1 MEPLQV
7 FLGFGEG
14 RSVLV
19 SVFTLA
25 TFLLL
30 SGAFLLLSSAFD
42 SLLDLLQRFMMVMVM
57 FLRMTLGL
65 LSVSLAFLRLLLL
78 RLLFLGIFRSR
89 RWRLLGLSRHGLIA
103 GGKSLGGLGCQRC
116 GFAVLTL
123 TSGSEL
129 GARLLRGGG
138 LSSLESSQCTLGKV
152 RELVGRRG
160 FCVRSTTQGLQSV
173 LGKVMHVGRALG
185 WGGRRAS

>member
-19 SVFTLA
+19 NFLTLA

-30 SGAFLLLSSAFD
+30 SGAFPLFRSAFD
-42 SLLDLLQRFMMVMVM
+42 FLLDLLQRFMMVMVM

-65 LSVSLAFLRLLLL
+65 LSFSLAFLSLLLL
-78 RLLFLGIFRSR
+78 RLLFLSVFRSR
-89 RWRLLGLSRHGLIA
+89 RWRLLGLSRHDLIA
-103 GGKSLGGLGCQRC
+103 GGKSLGGLGCQLC
-116 GFAVLTL
+116 SFSALTL
-123 TSGSEL
+123 TRGSEL

-138 LSSLESSQCTLGKV
+138 LSSRESSQSTLGKV
-152 RELVGRRG
+152 LELVWRRG
-160 FCVRSTTQGLQSV
+160 FCVRSTIQGLQSG
-173 LGKVMHVGRALG
+173 LGKLMCVGRALG
-185 WGGRRAS
+185 WGRRRAS